1 MSLPDTI
8 KHPETFLNSP
18 AAGYDGVF
26 DWSWTQGAL
35 GIGRITPMDFDGVI
49 ERKGNFLLFETKGV
63 GVPIPLGQMYTFESA
78 FKLGC
83 FTIIFIEGK
92 LSPESAKIW
101 CANGFKNNIKMDR
114 HAETTPER
122 MHNFVADWY
131 DYADK
136 NPAKPVDIT
145 FLNKRIK
152 QLEETN
158 FNLKKIMEDAVK
170 ELGGLVH
177 WPA

>member
-1 MSLPDTI
+1 
-8 KHPETFLNSP
+8 
-18 AAGYDGVF
+18 
-26 DWSWTQGAL
+26 
-35 GIGRITPMDFDGVI
+35 
-49 ERKGNFLLFETKGV
+49 
-63 GVPIPLGQMYTFESA
+63 
-78 FKLGC
+78 
-83 FTIIFIEGK
+83 
-92 LSPESAKIW
+92 
-101 CANGFKNNIKMDR
+101 MDR

-158 FNLKKIMEDAVK
+158 FNLKKIIEDAVK